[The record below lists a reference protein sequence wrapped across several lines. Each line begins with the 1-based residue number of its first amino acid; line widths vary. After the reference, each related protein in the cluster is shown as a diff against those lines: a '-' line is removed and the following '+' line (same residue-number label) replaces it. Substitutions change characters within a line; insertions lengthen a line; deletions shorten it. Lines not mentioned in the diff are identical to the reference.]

1 MIHVA
6 RPAAGGELT
15 AAEQYGLDTLLDL
28 SGLLRVEDPASPVVA
43 LHLNAQ
49 PVHLAHVIAGIAV
62 QGGSDGVVHLPRGL
76 LAQVTAIAGAG
87 TEQGSDARDR
97 HGRVPAAANPLV
109 QAGAERLPIVSQWA
123 RALRAMVQQAAGPGG
138 RRLVRYLQ
146 PWPDRR
152 RWAAAFTHDVDVV
165 AGWPAFT
172 LLRLFELARGGEVRR
187 AGRVLVAATTSIAG
201 DPTWDG
207 VREILEME
215 KGLGVRSTW
224 FFLCGT
230 PTVARWRVGDVTY
243 DVTSKAARRIVTA
256 VQGAGH
262 ELAVHGS
269 FATVT
274 DPDGFARERSSL
286 AAVAAAPPGAGVRQ
300 HFLKMRPGATQARMR
315 DAGFTYDATF
325 GFSARNGF
333 RLGVAD
339 VVAGW
344 DAARGEA
351 TALDEVPLHWMDRAQ
366 SKYQGIENPRAWTED
381 ALQLARRCQDVGGL
395 WVGLW
400 HPNLTGPLGY
410 PGAPEAYAEL
420 LRTIAND
427 PVRPAVDTLERLVA
441 WRRRRRAARARRVTA
456 DGGVEWASPPMPLED
471 AEGRPID

>member
-1 MIHVA
+1 MIRIA
-6 RPAAGGELT
+6 LPAEGGNLT

-28 SGLLRVEDPASPVVA
+28 SGLLRVEDAASPVVA

-62 QGGSDGVVHLPRGL
+62 QDGSDGVVHLPRAL

-123 RALRAMVQQAAGPGG
+123 RALRGMVQQAAVG
-138 RRLVRYLQ
+138 RPVRFLQ
-146 PWPDRR
+146 PWPDHR

-165 AGWPAFT
+165 AGWPVFT
-172 LLRLFELARGGEVRR
+172 ALRLFELARGGEVRR
-187 AGRVLVAATTSIAG
+187 AARVAAAAVASTLG
-201 DPTWDG
+201 DPTWEG
-207 VREILEME
+207 VHQVLAME
-215 KGLGVRSTW
+215 EGHGVRSTW

-230 PTVARWRVGDVTY
+230 PTLARWRAGDVTY
-243 DVTSKAARRIVTA
+243 DVAGKAARRIVTA
-256 VQGAGH
+256 VGGGRH
-262 ELAVHGS
+262 EIAVHGT
-269 FATVT
+269 FATALEAE
-274 DPDGFARERSSL
+274 GFVRERRRL
-286 AAVAAAPPGAGVRQ
+286 AEASGGAPAAGVRQ
-300 HFLKMRPGATQARMR
+300 HFLKMRPGATQQWMR
-315 DAGFTYDATF
+315 DAGFTYDSTF
-325 GFSARNGF
+325 GFSDRNGF

-339 VVAGW
+339 VVGGW
-344 DAARGEA
+344 DAAGGQA
-351 TALDEVPLHWMDRAQ
+351 TTLDEVPLHWMDRAQ
-366 SKYQGIENPRAWTED
+366 SKYQGIESPRAWTED

-420 LRTIAND
+420 LRTVVND
-427 PVRPAVDTLERLVA
+427 PMRPAVDTLERLVD

-456 DGGVEWASPPMPLED
+456 DGAIEWASSPMPLED
-471 AEGRPID
+471 AGGRPVG